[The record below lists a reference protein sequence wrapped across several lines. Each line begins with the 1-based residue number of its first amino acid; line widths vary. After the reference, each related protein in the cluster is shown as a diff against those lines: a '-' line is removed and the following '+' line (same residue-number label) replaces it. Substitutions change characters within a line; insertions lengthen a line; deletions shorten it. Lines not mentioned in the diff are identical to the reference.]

1 MPSDDAIEQ
10 AYDRHFEG
18 QGLSHCDLEAA
29 KAFVGD
35 LAGRVLP
42 AEKAMLMENFLPA
55 FEDSTDPAR
64 IKGILDTL
72 VGMAE
77 QGGMRDVFSN
87 HDARVIE
94 RHYGDFIA
102 TVNGREDAGRGVVF
116 LAHAPYFL
124 ILREAIH
131 LKRQGYRVSLVS
143 LGEISPGLR
152 PLFEEHFDAVTDMQ
166 GNYRLLRALLGALEP
181 GVFHVQCWMW
191 FTMLGRM
198 AIEAKGDAVVV
209 CEFYDVTSVYAD
221 RDVLAVNWPPGVI
234 DFEFAMEDYV
244 LHHGDGVITRF
255 PDFVIEEWRDRFG
268 AMPPHLRMQAYPC
281 PEFIA
286 YGDEKL
292 SQNGG
297 PPRLLFAGGLV
308 PLDARNPP
316 SLFPE
321 TGMPRAFRS
330 LLEQGLAI
338 DVLHDP
344 NSPLNETDPRI
355 KAYMDL
361 ARDFPLFRF
370 KKGVPPDR
378 LAQASSVY
386 DYGLL
391 LFDYDA
397 SITRIRESQRKGVVA
412 TKIFTYLEA
421 GLPVLVNAEYEEMAR
436 IVSEN
441 GLGLAVH
448 SRDLG
453 RVAAKLS
460 LFDYEK
466 SVQNIRAFNERHG
479 MDKEIGRLVDFYGRL
494 GAK

>member
-1 MPSDDAIEQ
+1 MPSSTPIEQ
-10 AYDRHFEG
+10 AFEKHFEG
-18 QGLSHCDLEAA
+18 QGLSHCDVKAA
-29 KAFVGD
+29 KAFVLD
-35 LAGRVLP
+35 LAEMAPP
-42 AEKAMLMENFLPA
+42 AEKAVLVENFLPA
-55 FEDSTDPAR
+55 FDISTDPSR
-64 IKGILDTL
+64 MKGVLDAL

-77 QGGMRDVFSN
+77 RGGFKDAFTN

-94 RHYGDFIA
+94 RHYADFTA
-102 TVNGREDAGRGVVF
+102 MANGREKNGPRVVF

-131 LKRQGYRVSLVS
+131 LKRFGYRVFLVS
-143 LGEISPGLR
+143 LGEISAPLR
-152 PLFEEHFDAVTDMQ
+152 PLFEDHFDAVADLQ
-166 GNYRLLRALLGALEP
+166 GNYRLLRALLAKLEP
-181 GVFHVQCWMW
+181 DVFHVQCWMW
-191 FTMLGRM
+191 FTILGRM
-198 AIEAKGDAVVV
+198 AIEAKGSAAVI

-221 RDVLAVNWPPGVI
+221 RDVLATNWPPGVI

-255 PDFVIEEWRDRFG
+255 PDFVIGEWRDRFG

-292 SQNGG
+292 SAGDG
-297 PPRLLFAGGLV
+297 VTRLVYAGSV
-308 PLDARNPP
+308 IPLDARNPP
-316 SLFPE
+316 ALFPE

-344 NSPLNETDPRI
+344 NSPLDEADPRI
-355 KAYMDL
+355 GAYMDL
-361 ARDFPLFRF
+361 ARAFPLFRF

-378 LAQASSVY
+378 LAEASSVY

-397 SITRIRESQRKGVVA
+397 SVVRIRESQRRGVVA

-441 GLGLAVH
+441 GLGLAIH
-448 SRDLG
+448 SRDLD
-453 RVAAKLS
+453 RVADKLS

-466 SVQNIRAFNERHG
+466 SVQNIHAFNERHG

-494 GAK
+494 GVK